1 MSSTSEW
8 GSGRCRGFEKSF
20 RLQFCGV
27 PSLLVCVQVMPDRV
41 ILDDKKSYLVSFE
54 NFNFCGFSLL
64 LKIEKNENFQN
75 GTNMTFYGLK

>member
-27 PSLLVCVQVMPDRV
+27 PSLLVFVQVMPDRV
-41 ILDDKKSYLVSFE
+41 ILDDEKSYLVSFE
-54 NFNFCGFSLL
+54 NFNFLWFF
-64 LKIEKNENFQN
+64 IIAKNR
-75 GTNMTFYGLK
+75 KK